1 MRKPSRRVVF
11 GFLLF
16 ALIAAAILL
25 SSNSGE
31 LWREARAW
39 IVETRQVVD
48 DNLLLAAA
56 IYFAVYVAVTGLSLP
71 SATAMSVIG
80 GALFGRW
87 LGTGLAI
94 MACTIGATLAFWSS
108 RYLFR
113 AWVLRKFGHRLRW
126 LNAGMVRDGPF
137 FLLSL
142 RLMAIFPFFVLNMV
156 IALTP
161 VRTRVHVWTTF
172 LGMLPVTF
180 LIANAGTAIA
190 SVDDPARVL
199 SWEIVASL
207 ALLALVPQIVR
218 KLVRRTRPL
227 QETANASGA

>member
-25 SSNSGE
+25 SPNSGE
-31 LWREARAW
+31 LWREVRAW

-48 DNLLLAAA
+48 DNLLLAAV

-94 MACTIGATLAFWSS
+94 TACTIGDTLVFWSS
-108 RYLFR
+108 RYLCR
-113 AWVLRKFGHRLRW
+113 TWVLRESGHRLSW

-142 RLMAIFPFFVLNMV
+142 RLMAIFPFFMLNMV

-161 VRTRVHVWTTF
+161 VRTRVYVWTTF